1 MENFVDTSSHKV
13 YNNREEQSRDCGFA
27 FFTIREEKIERSNPY
42 AGSYKIYGQY

>member
-13 YNNREEQSRDCGFA
+13 YNNHKEQSRDCGFA
-27 FFTIREEKIERSNPY
+27 FFSIWGGKKKKSKPY